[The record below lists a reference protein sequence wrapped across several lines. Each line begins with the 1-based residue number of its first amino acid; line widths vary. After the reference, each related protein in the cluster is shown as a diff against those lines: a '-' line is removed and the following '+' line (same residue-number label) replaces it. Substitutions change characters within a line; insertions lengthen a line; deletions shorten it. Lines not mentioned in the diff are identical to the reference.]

1 MTEKKSLLS
10 RIILLFIAIFAI
22 TSFITDGPTYFLKDY
37 FKSYQ
42 FDEQEESFIRG
53 LNSYVLNPIDKEAT
67 IEAISVSKEEIEYYR
82 NYYGPLASQIQNIEE
97 QYADK
102 LREANSNNNEVYLKT
117 LIEERDAKIA
127 DIKKNFEDDT
137 YVEGKIKAEK
147 LRILNDYLGEYESNR
162 NEFLKSDTQYY
173 YYFKDQD
180 GNVVQ
185 AGNQSEKKVVNKK
198 VKINAA
204 LSSNDMVEEEVP
216 TYHYDSSIGM
226 EMSNPLKLVRDS
238 KVYTGNIFITEN
250 MLLNSGFQ
258 GDYDTFEFIKRL
270 FYGIWLIGIGS
281 IVLLSTRF
289 KIQKQHFDGFKKV
302 KVKLKDWPVDGVLG
316 IALVSTYFFFQGIES
331 LTKDLIDFG
340 YSRSYASPINLFL
353 SFGFTSCI
361 ALALLI
367 ISLYCYWNFFTRIK
381 QISLDELP
389 KHLLLTEI
397 VVSVRDLF
405 LNFTI
410 GVQTFFL
417 FGVFFLGGFGAYVAF
432 LGAGYMFIYS
442 VLFVFIL
449 LPSLF
454 IYLGRMS
461 YLNKVMEQTE
471 KMAAGELTT
480 GVAVRGKSPIAKH
493 AMNLNALQEGVR
505 KSVNEQAKS
514 ERLKTELITNVS
526 HDLRTPLTS
535 IITYTDLLKNPLLKE
550 EERAKYV
557 DILDK
562 KSERLKVLIEDLFEV
577 SKMASGN
584 IELVKSEIDV
594 AQLLQQIAGEHSE
607 DLQASQLDLR
617 IVIETQPI
625 LANVDAQKLYRV
637 FDNFFNN
644 ALKYSLTGTR
654 VYVTLAQQD
663 NNILFT
669 MKNVSKYELA
679 GEIGELTERFKRAD
693 LARHTEGSGLGL
705 AIASSIIDL
714 HRGHLQLETD
724 GDLFKLSMTLPKKS

>member
-1 MTEKKSLLS
+1 MTKKRSLLS

-37 FKSYQ
+37 FDSDR
-42 FDEQEESFIRG
+42 FEEQEGAFIRG

-67 IEAISVSKEEIEYYR
+67 INKISVSKEEINYYR

-97 QYADK
+97 QYAEN
-102 LREANSNNNEVYLKT
+102 LREANSNNNETYFKA

-127 DIKKNFEDDT
+127 DIQKNFDDDA
-137 YVEGKIKAEK
+137 YVTEKIKAEK
-147 LRILNDYLGEYESNR
+147 LKVLNEYLSEYESENQFI
-162 NEFLKSDTQYY
+162 NSETQYH
-173 YYFKDQD
+173 YYFEDQD
-180 GNVVQ
+180 GNVIQ
-185 AGNQSEKKVVNKK
+185 AGDQSEKKLVNKK
-198 VKINAA
+198 VKINA
-204 LSSNDMVEEEVP
+204 SFFNMVDTHVP
-216 TYHYDSSIGM
+216 SYHYGSSIGL
-226 EMSNPLKLVRDS
+226 EMAEPIELIRENKI
-238 KVYTGNIFITEN
+238 YTGNIFITESS
-250 MLLNSGFQ
+250 LLNSEFQ
-258 GDYDTFEFIKRL
+258 NDYNAFEATKRL
-270 FYGIWLIGIGS
+270 FYVIWLIGVVA
-281 IVLLSTRF
+281 IVLLATRF
-289 KIQKQHFDGFKKV
+289 KIQKHHLDEFKKV
-302 KVKLKDWPVDGVLG
+302 KVKLKDWPIDAVLG
-316 IALVSTYFFFQGIES
+316 VALVSTFFLFQAMES
-331 LTKDLIDFG
+331 LTIKIYDFG
-340 YSRSYASPINLFL
+340 SSRSYSSPIDLIL

-361 ALALLI
+361 AIVLLM
-367 ISLYCYWNFFTRIK
+367 ISLYCYWNFFTRMK
-381 QISLDELP
+381 QVPLDDLP
-389 KHLLLTEI
+389 KQLLLTKI
-397 VVSVRDLF
+397 LLSMSDLF
-405 LNFTI
+405 LNRTI

-417 FGVFFLGGFGAYVAF
+417 FGVFYLGGYGAYVAL
-432 LGAGYMFIYS
+432 LGSEYMFIYLI
-442 VLFVFIL
+442 LFVFIL

-461 YLNKVMEQTE
+461 YLNKVMQQTE

-480 GVAVRGKSPIAKH
+480 GIAVRGKSPIAKH
-493 AMNLNALQEGVR
+493 ALNLNALQEGVR
-505 KSVNEQAKS
+505 KSVTEQAKS

-535 IITYTDLLKNPLLKE
+535 IITYTDLLKNPQLSD

-584 IELVKSEIDV
+584 VELVKNEIDV
-594 AQLLQQIAGEHSE
+594 AQLVQQIAGEHSE
-607 DLQASQLDLR
+607 DFQASQLDLR
-617 IVIETQPI
+617 IVIESQPV
-625 LANVDAQKLYRV
+625 LAYVDAQKLYRV
-637 FDNFFNN
+637 FDNFFIN
-644 ALKYSLTGTR
+644 ALKYSLAGTR

-714 HRGHLQLETD
+714 HRGLLQLETD